1 MRKFFIII
9 LLSSFFT
16 VVIFLL
22 NYNFFLDEE
31 IENNIA
37 EEKYIDVEINNKIK
51 TENKKIQNIENILQD
66 IEKKQ
71 ISNFYKNKKQE
82 KYNFSYSPKSYKNEI
97 KLFSKN
103 LNIILEKNL
112 FKSKVKKLNIS
123 LLKKKID
130 RRWRME
136 NKSVKLFWI
145 NNVNYNEYLS
155 VFIHEFAHYLDIYF
169 LEKKVFF
176 DISNKFYE
184 ISWENT
190 KIKKINQNTNDFVSW
205 YSMTNKYEDFAET
218 FTYYVL
224 HNKDFLQKTKKSKI
238 LKLKYDF
245 FANYIFKNK
254 EFFATK
260 FTKNIKIKDYY
271 RDITKI
277 KFDEKKLFNYLEKIN

>member
-130 RRWRME
+130 RR
-136 NKSVKLFWI
+136 
-145 NNVNYNEYLS
+145 
-155 VFIHEFAHYLDIYF
+155 
-169 LEKKVFF
+169 
-176 DISNKFYE
+176 
-184 ISWENT
+184 
-190 KIKKINQNTNDFVSW
+190 
-205 YSMTNKYEDFAET
+205 
-218 FTYYVL
+218 
-224 HNKDFLQKTKKSKI
+224 
-238 LKLKYDF
+238 
-245 FANYIFKNK
+245 
-254 EFFATK
+254 
-260 FTKNIKIKDYY
+260 
-271 RDITKI
+271 
-277 KFDEKKLFNYLEKIN
+277 